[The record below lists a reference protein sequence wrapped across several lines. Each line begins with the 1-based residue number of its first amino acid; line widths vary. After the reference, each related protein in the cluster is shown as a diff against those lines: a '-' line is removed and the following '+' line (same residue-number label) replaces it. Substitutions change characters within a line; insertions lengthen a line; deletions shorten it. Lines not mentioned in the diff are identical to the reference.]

1 METPRPP
8 HWVEDRAGPFMTS
21 ALSLWEEISRFD
33 QKGLL
38 RVVFCR
44 TKPGKPDWG
53 LHVNTSP
60 LQWRTLGVSVAGQ
73 FLLGFV
79 CLAHTSLPL
88 LYLWRKCPRAMWG
101 DLWGLISVLILIPP
115 TPPSGAILTS
125 PGSTL
130 REVLSYFLLCTPKMG
145 C

>member
-1 METPRPP
+1 
-8 HWVEDRAGPFMTS
+8 MTS

-53 LHVNTSP
+53 LHVNRSP

-88 LYLWRKCPRAMWG
+88 FYLWRKCPRAMWG

-115 TPPSGAILTS
+115 TPLQGGILTS